1 MNTRELSLKIQNL
14 VYHITND
21 NDGFEYFK
29 MNWGIINKE
38 DEIYLKSSL
47 IKICQNTLF
56 NGDPTTIIFFNSI
69 KILEYFEE
77 LNEIIDPCFPLK
89 LNQKITD
96 KEIVKVF
103 KRLQN
108 NKVILDTNKTLAKA
122 LSIIFNIK
130 EGTIYSYLSKTGEMN
145 GVDDII

>member
-1 MNTRELSLKIQNL
+1 MDSKELSEKIQNL

-29 MNWGIINKE
+29 LKWENIKKE
-38 DEIYLKSSL
+38 EEIFLKSSIL
-47 IKICQNTLF
+47 RICQNILF

-108 NKVILDTNKTLAKA
+108 KKVILDTNKTLAKA

-130 EGTIYSYLSKTGEMN
+130 EGTIFSYLSKTSEMN
-145 GVDDII
+145 EVDDII

>member
-1 MNTRELSLKIQNL
+1 MDTRELSLKIQNL

-29 MNWGIINKE
+29 MNCGIINKE

-56 NGDPTTIIFFNSI
+56 NGDPTSILFFNSI
-69 KILEYFEE
+69 KILEYFKE

-130 EGTIYSYLSKTGEMN
+130 EGTIYSYLSKTGEMK
-145 GVDDII
+145 GVDNII

>member
-1 MNTRELSLKIQNL
+1 MDSRELSLKIQNL

-56 NGDPTTIIFFNSI
+56 NGDPTSILFFNSI

-103 KRLQN
+103 KKLQN
-108 NKVILDTNKTLAKA
+108 NKVILDGNRTLAKA

>member
-1 MNTRELSLKIQNL
+1 MDSKELSEKIQNL

-29 MNWGIINKE
+29 LKWKNIKKE
-38 DEIYLKSSL
+38 EEIFLKSSIL
-47 IKICQNTLF
+47 RICQNILF

-69 KILEYFEE
+69 KILEYFEK

-108 NKVILDTNKTLAKA
+108 NKVILETNKTLAKA
-122 LSIIFNIK
+122 LSITLVIVVI
-130 EGTIYSYLSKTGEMN
+130 
-145 GVDDII
+145 VPA

>member
-1 MNTRELSLKIQNL
+1 MDTRELSLKIQNL

-56 NGDPTTIIFFNSI
+56 NGDPTSILFFNSI

-130 EGTIYSYLSKTGEMN
+130 EGTIYSYLSKTGEMK

>member
-1 MNTRELSLKIQNL
+1 MDSKELSLKIQNL

-21 NDGFEYFK
+21 NDGYEYFK
-29 MNWGIINKE
+29 MKWEIINDKPNIG
-38 DEIYLKSSL
+38 DVRFK
-47 IKICQNTLF
+47 
-56 NGDPTTIIFFNSI
+56 GDPTSILFFNSI
-69 KILEYFEE
+69 KILEYFGES
-77 LNEIIDPCFPLK
+77 NEIIDPCFPLK

-108 NKVILDTNKTLAKA
+108 NKVVLDTNKTLAKA

-130 EGTIYSYLSKTGEMN
+130 EGTIYSYLSKTGQMKE
-145 GVDDII
+145 VDDII

>member
-1 MNTRELSLKIQNL
+1 MDTRELSLKIQNL

-56 NGDPTTIIFFNSI
+56 NGDPTSILFFNSI

-130 EGTIYSYLSKTGEMN
+130 EGTIYSYLSKTGEMK
-145 GVDDII
+145 GVDNII

>member
-1 MNTRELSLKIQNL
+1 MDSKELSLKIQNL

-29 MNWGIINKE
+29 MNWEIINKE

-47 IKICQNTLF
+47 IKLCHNTLMS
-56 NGDPTTIIFFNSI
+56 GDPTSIYFFNSI
-69 KILEYFEE
+69 KILEYFGQS
-77 LNEIIDPCFPLK
+77 NEIIDPCFPLK

-108 NKVILDTNKTLAKA
+108 NKVVLDTNKTLAKA

-130 EGTIYSYLSKTGEMN
+130 EGTIYSYLSKTTEMKD
-145 GVDDII
+145 VLDII